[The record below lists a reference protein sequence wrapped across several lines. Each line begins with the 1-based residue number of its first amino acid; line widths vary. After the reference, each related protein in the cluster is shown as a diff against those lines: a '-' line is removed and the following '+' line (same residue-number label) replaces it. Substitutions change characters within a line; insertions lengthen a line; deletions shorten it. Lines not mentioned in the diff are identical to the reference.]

1 MAEDISKLNLYQ
13 RINRVMG
20 EVTYIQKKK
29 SAGMQYSTVSHD
41 DVTASLHD
49 AIVKY
54 GIVYFPCG
62 MEITQDGNKTQ
73 VVGTIRFVNVD
84 MPEEFFQT
92 VSVGHGID
100 NQDKGPG
107 KAVSYLVKY
116 ALLKTFG
123 LETGDDP
130 DNDQDV
136 VHRTT
141 PERATVRPAASK
153 AAEPI
158 NYSGQDGDPMYA
170 DTRPATVAS
179 LLDSPGVG
187 NWGGAITVTVN
198 SVRAG
203 VSKTGKPYELVKT
216 QELGDLWNNS
226 GRSMDEGGMYAAIIE
241 GDRITDWKL

>member
-1 MAEDISKLNLYQ
+1 MPETPTSNIYQ
-13 RINRVMG
+13 RINAVMAN
-20 EVTYIQKKK
+20 VKYVQKER
-29 SAGMQYSTVSHD
+29 SAGMRYSTVSHD
-41 DVTASLHD
+41 AVTKALHD
-49 AIVKY
+49 AIQEN
-54 GIVYFPCG
+54 GIVYYPQ
-62 MEITQDGNKTQ
+62 MLVAEQNGNRTEAR
-73 VVGTIRFVNVD
+73 VIVRFANMDEPSDFIDV
-84 MPEEFFQT
+84 P
-92 VSVGHGID
+92 SIGYGID
-100 NQDKGPG
+100 DQDKGPG
-107 KAVSYLVKY
+107 KAISYAVKY